1 MFDRSERK
9 FCFQRAVISHTN
21 AIATFLLHLYFL
33 KNVSRTII

>member
-33 KNVSRTII
+33 NNVSHTII